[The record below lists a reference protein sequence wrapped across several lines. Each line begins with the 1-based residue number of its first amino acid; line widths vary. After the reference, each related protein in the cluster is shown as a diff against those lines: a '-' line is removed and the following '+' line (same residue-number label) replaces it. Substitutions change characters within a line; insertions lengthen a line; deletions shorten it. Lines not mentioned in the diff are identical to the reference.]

1 VDGQNPE
8 VREIA
13 AMLEKARWDLDQ
25 TVVRAPS
32 DGYVPQVVLRPGQM
46 ATALG
51 IKPLMVF
58 IPDEKPV
65 LIATFAQKVIS
76 DIKPGMEGEAVFK
89 AYPGR
94 SFKVKVRRVLTAVRE
109 GELDASG
116 NLLTATAADA
126 PGYIPI
132 VFDYEDDI
140 AGLNLPPARRR
151 ASQSTPTASTPS
163 RLSAR
168 SSCG

>member
-1 VDGQNPE
+1 
-8 VREIA
+8 
-13 AMLEKARWDLDQ
+13 M
-25 TVVRAPS
+25 VRAPS

-46 ATALG
+46 ATALRL
-51 IKPLMVF
+51 KPLMVF
-58 IPDEKPV
+58 VPDEQPT

-116 NLLTATAADA
+116 KSADGHLGNGA
-126 PGYIPI
+126 PGTSRSCSTT
-132 VFDYEDDI
+132 
-140 AGLNLPPARRR
+140 RRT
-151 ASQSTPTASTPS
+151 SP
-163 RLSAR
+163 
-168 SSCG
+168 G